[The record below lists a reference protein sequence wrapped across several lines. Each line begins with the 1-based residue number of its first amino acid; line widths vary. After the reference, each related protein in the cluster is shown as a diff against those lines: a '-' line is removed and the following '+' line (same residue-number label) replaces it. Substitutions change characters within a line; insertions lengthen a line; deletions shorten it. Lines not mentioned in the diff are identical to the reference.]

1 MFLVSWSTRMVL
13 LDTYVDMPIIP
24 QVIVSETVP
33 QAGVFVDGYILG
45 EYAGWM
51 PLDQKFDIEF
61 DAGFIPGRWITIF
74 DLYTDTTTLAQH
86 SLTLAEVRVYGS
98 KCE

>member
-1 MFLVSWSTRMVL
+1 MVL
-13 LDTYVDMPIIP
+13 LDTYADMPIIP
-24 QVIVSETVP
+24 QVIVSEKVP
-33 QAGVFVDGYILG
+33 EAGVFVDGYILG

-51 PLDQKFDIEF
+51 PLDKKFDIEF

-74 DLYTDTTTLAQH
+74 DLYNEPSTLSQH